1 MTGSLHWCA
10 DAGERGILLLT
21 FLLTVFVDL
30 TVAIGVG
37 VTLAALLF
45 MMRMS
50 EAAGLVAIDSKEEPE
65 LRDQLPAGVEVL
77 RFTGPIFF
85 GVASEMLEALRRA
98 GQRPRAIILR
108 MEQVP
113 YIDATGA
120 NALAT
125 FTRQAKYAGTE
136 VWLVGLREQPSEFL
150 AKFEPRFAGARRAA
164 SWKAGLKRLRAAS

>member
-1 MTGSLHWCA
+1 
-10 DAGERGILLLT
+10 
-21 FLLTVFVDL
+21 
-30 TVAIGVG
+30 
-37 VTLAALLF
+37 
-45 MMRMS
+45 
-50 EAAGLVAIDSKEEPE
+50 
-65 LRDQLPAGVEVL
+65 
-77 RFTGPIFF
+77 
-85 GVASEMLEALRRA
+85 
-98 GQRPRAIILR
+98 

-164 SWKAGLKRLRAAS
+164 SWKAGLKRLRAAA